1 MITVF
6 ILRMEKRF
14 TKPKDTNII
23 REEMENRFRLP
34 GIQLQTLRLPSIIQ
48 HHWVITTPT
57 VCSLREMKTQQ
68 EL

>member
-6 ILRMEKRF
+6 ILRMEKRL
-14 TKPKDTNII
+14 TKLKDTNII
-23 REEMENRFRLP
+23 REEMENQFRLP

-48 HHWVITTPT
+48 YHWVITTLT
-57 VCSLREMKTQQ
+57 VCSLREIKTQP